1 MVSTSC
7 LCMLSCVC
15 LFVNPWCV
23 KGPIWLAFVAIFDAS
38 FCSSPEFISTVAREK
53 ADVKSRQ
60 EAEIEAKNPANAEGP
75 LDPMIRG
82 LLGFVEHGDLSA
94 RISKVFQRMDL
105 DENGGISFTE
115 LNAGLKKLF
124 HKSKAACQLS
134 LEDFEHVTAFGDLT
148 DENDELDLR
157 SFETMVMMQMRQ
169 YVNRQICAA
178 IKRTNDDVTAEQM
191 FGIKMIMLNL
201 QMLENRFDRAFPESH
216 QYKKKTSLKQL
227 SLTQNGEDGSNVNPL
242 PSAEP
247 SVLRSDASTHGPD
260 AVPIVSPA
268 SIDAIDFSVSADKTM
283 KDLAVKAASLD
294 SMMQKVSFS
303 VLPFL
308 HYMSHSI
315 APSVSLT
322 LFCTPMPQ
330 MCALN
335 QDMKK
340 DIHWATLVTLPAP
353 SIGI

>member
-1 MVSTSC
+1 
-7 LCMLSCVC
+7 
-15 LFVNPWCV
+15 
-23 KGPIWLAFVAIFDAS
+23 
-38 FCSSPEFISTVAREK
+38 
-53 ADVKSRQ
+53 
-60 EAEIEAKNPANAEGP
+60 
-75 LDPMIRG
+75 MIRG

-201 QMLENRFDRAFPESH
+201 QMLENRFDRAFPASH

-242 PSAEP
+242 PPAEP
-247 SVLRSDASTHGPD
+247 SVLSSDESAHGPD

-322 LFCTPMPQ
+322 LFCTYSNAADVCAEPGHEEGYPLGYIGHLASSFDRHLRMHWQRLDGNGTKDAHKHLISQLPMIPYIPS
-330 MCALN
+330 N
-335 QDMKK
+335 E
-340 DIHWATLVTLPAP
+340 PARQP
-353 SIGI
+353 IE